1 MGNALANRAQ
11 QGHNSV
17 PVMSTRYAADGRLMV
32 KAESGKW
39 HAYPAYVAHLF
50 AERLGVSLPEGCRVI
65 SLDPE
70 RIEPRTLAV
79 KERRKSAV
87 PLTQWVREAKR
98 G

>member
-32 KAESGKW
+32 KAEGGKW
-39 HAYPAYVAHLF
+39 HAYPAYVAHRF
-50 AERLGVSLPEGCRVI
+50 AERLGVALPEGCRVI
-65 SLDPE
+65 TLDPE